1 MNSFIAPDITVY
13 DITPQIDI
21 TLGVGS
27 KVAGVPE

>member
-21 TLGVGS
+21 ELGNGGYVS
-27 KVAGVPE
+27 GVPE